1 VKNSV
6 NKRRYWLWVTL
17 FVGVALILGT
27 LALGWNVVLVRDYRH
42 MVDLAHTLAN
52 SKDNTPALPVSPLIT
67 SIVLGMLGFF
77 AVLGIQIVFFIRLLQ
92 EMKANQ
98 QQSEFL
104 ATVTHELK
112 TPIAAIELS
121 SSLLREGSLTHE
133 ETEKLWSSHQAE
145 LARLRS
151 EVESLLEAARWES
164 MSKSARKQ
172 SLSSDAQKVNLEMW
186 LRESMERWRSILG
199 PNAELLRE
207 GEILNGPAV
216 LDLKKLNLISDNIFE
231 NSRKYAN
238 GNPKVIIRTSLKKNR
253 WQIQFQDFG
262 WGFDPKDSKKI
273 LKPFFR
279 ARSHAPYA
287 VPGAGLGLYIASSAS
302 HSLGMKMRGS
312 SSGHGKGSSF
322 TLEGKSQRY
331 LSP

>member
-1 VKNSV
+1 MKHSV
-6 NKRRYWLWVTL
+6 NKRRYWLWVGL
-17 FVGVALILGT
+17 FIGVALLLAT

-42 MVDLAHTLAN
+42 MVDLAHTLAD
-52 SKDNTPALPVSPLIT
+52 SKAGTPALPVSPLVT
-67 SIVLGMLGFF
+67 SIVLGTLGFF

-92 EMKANQ
+92 EMKTNQ

-112 TPIAAIELS
+112 TPIAAIELAS
-121 SSLLREGSLTHE
+121 GLLREGSLTHD
-133 ETEKLWSSHQAE
+133 ETEKLWNSHQA
-145 LARLRS
+145 
-151 EVESLLEAARWES
+151 LLEAARWEA

-172 SLSSDAQKVNLEMW
+172 SLSSDAQKVNLEKW
-186 LRESMERWRSILG
+186 LMGSMERWRSILG
-199 PNAELLRE
+199 PEASLVRE
-207 GEILNGPAV
+207 GTSLNGPAV
-216 LDLKKLNLISDNIFE
+216 LDLKKLNLISDNILE

-238 GNPKVIIRTSLKKNR
+238 GSPKVIVRTSVKNKR

-302 HSLGMKMRGS
+302 QSLGMKMRGS
-312 SSGHGKGSSF
+312 SPGHGKGSSF
-322 TLEGKSQRY
+322 TLEGKASKDVFQ
-331 LSP
+331 